1 MEIHDK
7 REQNSIENEPHRPYR
22 AGGTIYVHG
31 EAPICPRCASVLIQ
45 SGITRAVGTAPH
57 AGTCVKWDKDGLIAL
72 DMFKEAK
79 ITFDPVG
86 NPDQVSD

>member
-1 MEIHDK
+1 V
-7 REQNSIENEPHRPYR
+7 QNFG
-22 AGGTIYVHG
+22 ALAVH
-31 EAPICPRCASVLIQ
+31 SLK
-45 SGITRAVGTAPH
+45 GISQ

-86 NPDQVSD
+86 NADQVSD